1 MKTIYLNL
9 KENHDKND
17 IIKAGNAL
25 KNGDLVIFPTDTVY
39 GLGAVYDN
47 EQAISKIFNIK
58 NRNLNKPLNVL
69 ISDISMLDL
78 LAKNISQDHL
88 NLMSAFWPGPL
99 TIILDKKETVL
110 DIITSGLSTIGIR
123 IPNNNIALDL
133 IKCVGKPIVTTS
145 ANLSGDSSSVDATHS
160 LNIFNNKVSYILDGG
175 ESSLKLDST
184 IVHMNKDKPEILRNG
199 SISLNDINLVLEK
212 ERI

>member
-78 LAKNISQDHL
+78 LAKNISQDHF